1 MPYGAVL
8 DLLANLYLPHQ
19 TRGHKK
25 EHLMREY
32 TPPQLTI
39 VGSVADLT
47 QQNDVST
54 FPDGVLGTPILGEP
68 PVS

>member
-1 MPYGAVL
+1 
-8 DLLANLYLPHQ
+8 
-19 TRGHKK
+19 
-25 EHLMREY
+25 MREY

-47 QQNDVST
+47 QQNDVSLAS
-54 FPDGVLGTPILGEP
+54 DNVLDLGILGEP